1 MSEIYLDH
9 AATTPLAP
17 EVRAAMRPFLEGE
30 FGNPSSRHPLGVRAA
45 EAIERARGQ
54 VARAVCA
61 APRNVVFTSG
71 GTEASNLA
79 VLGIARAA
87 KKLGQ
92 HVVVGPTEHACV
104 RESALAL
111 EREGFEVEFARL
123 ASDGALDLDDFA
135 RRLKPSTVLVAQMLA
150 NNEFGGVYPIAR
162 LARLVRKL
170 APRARLVVDAVQ
182 AFGKLDCSL
191 TELGADALI
200 LSAHKVH
207 GPKGVGALIVAG
219 DFAIAPLVHGGGQER
234 GVRSGTE
241 NVAGLVGFGIA
252 AETAEKLRPATVAQL
267 ARSRATVCERVRS
280 IAGARVLE
288 PGGVVLP
295 SIAMAIVPGAPA
307 EVVMHHLEAR
317 GVFVSAG
324 SACQAAKK
332 ELSPALRALGLSV
345 DEGRHVLR
353 ISLARTTSDDDV
365 ERGCAALIEVVRELA
380 AVAR

>member
-1 MSEIYLDH
+1 MSETYLDH

-17 EVRAAMRPFLEGE
+17 EVRAAMRPYIEGE
-30 FGNPSSRHPLGVRAA
+30 FGNPSSRHPLGFRAA

-54 VARAVCA
+54 VALAVCV
-61 APRNVVFTSG
+61 APRNVIFTSG

-87 KKLGQ
+87 RKHGR

-104 RESALAL
+104 REAALAL
-111 EREGFEVEFARL
+111 EGEGFEVEFARL
-123 ASDGALDLDDFA
+123 DGGGALDLDEFA
-135 RRLKPSTVLVAQMLA
+135 RRLRPDTVLVAQMLA
-150 NNEFGGVYPIAR
+150 NNEFGTIYPVAQ

-170 APRARLVVDAVQ
+170 APRARVVVDAVQ
-182 AFGKLDCSL
+182 AFGKLDCAL
-191 TELGADALI
+191 TELGADCVVI
-200 LSAHKVH
+200 SAHKVH
-207 GPKGVGALIVAG
+207 GPKGAGALVVAENLP
-219 DFAIAPLVHGGGQER
+219 IAPLVHGGGQER
-234 GVRSGTE
+234 GLRSGTE
-241 NVAGLVGFGIA
+241 NVACIVGFGMA

-267 ARSRATVCERVRS
+267 ARLRAIVCARVGT

-288 PGGVVLP
+288 PGGALLP
-295 SIAMAIVPGAPA
+295 SIVMAVVPGAPA

-324 SACQAAKK
+324 SACQASKR
-332 ELSPALRALGLSV
+332 ELSPALRALGLGS

-353 ISLARTTSDDDV
+353 ISLARTTSAEDV

>member
-1 MSEIYLDH
+1 MSEVYLDH
-9 AATTPLAP
+9 AATTALAP

-45 EAIERARGQ
+45 EAVERARGQ
-54 VARAVCA
+54 VARAVCV
-61 APRNVVFTSG
+61 APRNVIFTSG

-87 KKLGQ
+87 QKHGR

-111 EREGFEVEFARL
+111 ADEGFTVEFARL
-123 ASDGALDLDDFA
+123 DGGGALDLDDFA
-135 RRLKPSTVLVAQMLA
+135 RRLTPQTVLVTQMLA
-150 NNEFGGVYPIAR
+150 NNEFGSIYPVAQV
-162 LARLVRKL
+162 ARLVRKL
-170 APRARLVVDAVQ
+170 APRARLIVDTVQ

-191 TELGADALI
+191 TELGADGVI

-207 GPKGVGALIVAG
+207 GPKGAGALVVA
-219 DFAIAPLVHGGGQER
+219 DNFAIAPLVHGGGQER
-234 GVRSGTE
+234 GLRSGTE
-241 NVAGLVGFGIA
+241 NVAGVVGLGIA
-252 AETAEKLRPATVAQL
+252 AETAEKLRSATAAQL
-267 ARSRATVCERVRS
+267 ARQRAVVCERVRS

-288 PGGVVLP
+288 PGGSVLP
-295 SIAMAIVPGAPA
+295 SIVMAIVPGAPA

-332 ELSPALRALGLSV
+332 ELSPALRALGLSG
-345 DEGRHVLR
+345 DEGRHALR
-353 ISLARTTSDDDV
+353 ISLARTTTDEDV
-365 ERGCAALIEVVRELA
+365 ERGCAALIEVARELA